1 MKKIQ
6 SIRNLVILCFI
17 AFGFTNASAQTRE
30 IKEGEPIYLEIIKDE
45 NIDQIEIGNQ
55 IQFKVTSNVI
65 VDGKEVIRA
74 QSPAIGTVLRVEKS
88 GYNTNGK
95 IQIEVRHVRAVD
107 GQQVLVFGPINLNN
121 LNIHTPT
128 TVYVKNQIKIDTSR

>member
-1 MKKIQ
+1 MKNIK
-6 SIRNLVILCFI
+6 SIRSFIILTI
-17 AFGFTNASAQTRE
+17 LAINFTNITAQNRE
-30 IKEGEPIYLEIIKDE
+30 LKVGEPIYLEIIKDE
-45 NIDQIEIGNQ
+45 NIDQIEIGHP
-55 IQFKVTSNVI
+55 IQFRVTSNVI

-74 QSPAIGTVLRVEKS
+74 QSPAIGTVLRKENT
-88 GYNTNGK
+88 GYNTNAK

-128 TVYVKNQIKIDTSR
+128 TVYVKNDIKIDSK